1 MSHKDNP
8 RDRHFALL
16 AALQIVGDVSG
27 RLPYGISEPLL
38 CGAAAIS
45 LYTGGLWR
53 SAEVELWTTEPLALI
68 VALIAEGFLPED
80 SSAPGGG
87 RLRRAD
93 LEYTLSIAATG
104 RSLGSAIATNTVR
117 VVLDLDTAALLGSAA
132 SSLRVVGIEDLIA
145 DQVVEWI
152 GQRGGQ
158 GEAAIQSQV
167 LIELGRMGVGG
178 PFRPAYVQRRLD
190 RETNGE
196 AAFELPRT
204 ASPLDDLSPR
214 HTSLAVIASVV
225 RGWRSRRGLFDEAD
239 ETAIA
244 DTQQAVPIGINQ
256 YRYDLAAVEGRSTSP
271 TARIFPFSAPG
282 RSKPVKR

>member
-132 SSLRVVGIEDLIA
+132 SSLRVVGIEDLIEGWVSA
-145 DQVVEWI
+145 DHSDPPTCNGVWI
-152 GQRGGQ
+152 AKRT
-158 GEAAIQSQV
+158 
-167 LIELGRMGVGG
+167 GR
-178 PFRPAYVQRRLD
+178 RRL
-190 RETNGE
+190 NCL
-196 AAFELPRT
+196 A
-204 ASPLDDLSPR
+204 PR
-214 HTSLAVIASVV
+214 HRLMI
-225 RGWRSRRGLFDEAD
+225 SRRGTPAW
-239 ETAIA
+239 
-244 DTQQAVPIGINQ
+244 P
-256 YRYDLAAVEGRSTSP
+256 
-271 TARIFPFSAPG
+271 
-282 RSKPVKR
+282 